1 MGIVIDPA
9 KAVGYLLA
17 LIRAIAWVMIIPPF
31 ATRSIPTR
39 IKLGLATALT
49 LGVGDGL
56 SEQAVSLDAADLI
69 MAAGTQV
76 AIGVTMGFIGV
87 VIFAA
92 LQAAGGILDL
102 FGGFAMAQVFDP
114 QSGVSTSLFGRF
126 YNLLA
131 TTLLFVIG
139 GHLLLVRGFLRSFD
153 AVPAMGLPTGSI
165 AHVLMDDVALLVLAA
180 IEIAAPLLAAL
191 FLADVALGLLRPPA
205 PQDRKPPVLGTV
217 CSVPVR
223 HG

>member
-1 MGIVIDPA
+1 
-9 KAVGYLLA
+9 
-17 LIRAIAWVMIIPPF
+17 
-31 ATRSIPTR
+31 
-39 IKLGLATALT
+39 
-49 LGVGDGL
+49 
-56 SEQAVSLDAADLI
+56 

-76 AIGVTMGFIGV
+76 AIGVSMGFIGV

-139 GHLLLVRGFLRSFD
+139 VHLLLVRGFLRSFD
-153 AVPAMGLPTGSI
+153 
-165 AHVLMDDVALLVLAA
+165 
-180 IEIAAPLLAAL
+180 E
-191 FLADVALGLLRPPA
+191 LGRQSCRA
-205 PQDRKPPVLGTV
+205 SGFQN
-217 CSVPVR
+217 
-223 HG
+223 

>member
-9 KAVGYLLA
+9 MAVGYLLA

-56 SEQAVSLDAADLI
+56 REQAVSLDAADLI

-76 AIGVTMGFIGV
+76 AIGVTMGFLGV

-92 LQAAGGILDL
+92 LPAPRGIHHLS
-102 FGGFAMAQVFDP
+102 GGFP
-114 QSGVSTSLFGRF
+114 L
-126 YNLLA
+126 
-131 TTLLFVIG
+131 
-139 GHLLLVRGFLRSFD
+139 
-153 AVPAMGLPTGSI
+153 
-165 AHVLMDDVALLVLAA
+165 
-180 IEIAAPLLAAL
+180 APL
-191 FLADVALGLLRPPA
+191 FNPP
-205 PQDRKPPVLGTV
+205 
-217 CSVPVR
+217 
-223 HG
+223 HGV

>member
-9 KAVGYLLA
+9 MAVGYLLA

-76 AIGVTMGFIGV
+76 PIGVTIGFIRV

-92 LQAAGGILDL
+92 LPAPGGILHL
-102 FGGFAMAQVFDP
+102 FAGSARAQISHPPRRVP
-114 QSGVSTSLFGRF
+114 TRLSRP
-126 YNLLA
+126 
-131 TTLLFVIG
+131 
-139 GHLLLVRGFLRSFD
+139 FL
-153 AVPAMGLPTGSI
+153 T
-165 AHVLMDDVALLVLAA
+165 
-180 IEIAAPLLAAL
+180 
-191 FLADVALGLLRPPA
+191 PP
-205 PQDRKPPVLGTV
+205 
-217 CSVPVR
+217 
-223 HG
+223 

>member
-9 KAVGYLLA
+9 MAVGYLLA

-39 IKLGLATALT
+39 IKLGLSTALT

-56 SEQAVSLDAADLI
+56 SEQAVSPDAADPI

-92 LQAAGGILDL
+92 LQRSEEHTSELPSLMRISYS
-102 FGGFAMAQVFDP
+102 VFC
-114 QSGVSTSLFGRF
+114 LKNKN
-126 YNLLA
+126 Y
-131 TTLLFVIG
+131 
-139 GHLLLVRGFLRSFD
+139 
-153 AVPAMGLPTGSI
+153 
-165 AHVLMDDVALLVLAA
+165 
-180 IEIAAPLLAAL
+180 
-191 FLADVALGLLRPPA
+191 
-205 PQDRKPPVLGTV
+205 
-217 CSVPVR
+217 
-223 HG
+223 

>member
-1 MGIVIDPA
+1 MGC
-9 KAVGYLLA
+9 
-17 LIRAIAWVMIIPPF
+17 
-31 ATRSIPTR
+31 
-39 IKLGLATALT
+39 
-49 LGVGDGL
+49 
-56 SEQAVSLDAADLI
+56 
-69 MAAGTQV
+69 
-76 AIGVTMGFIGV
+76 IGV

-131 TTLLFVIG
+131 TNLLFVLG

-165 AHVLMDDVALLVLAA
+165 AHVLMDHVEPLVPPDLDLAP
-180 IEIAAPLLAAL
+180 PLTLSPSL
-191 FLADVALGLLRPPA
+191 SSP
-205 PQDRKPPVLGTV
+205 
-217 CSVPVR
+217 
-223 HG
+223 